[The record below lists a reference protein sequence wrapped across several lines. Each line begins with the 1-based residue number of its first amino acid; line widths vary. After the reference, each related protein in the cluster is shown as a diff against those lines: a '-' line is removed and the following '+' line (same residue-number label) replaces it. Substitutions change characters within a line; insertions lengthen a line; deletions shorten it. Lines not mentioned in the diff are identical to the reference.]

1 MTAPPVL
8 RRGCYFNPLPPCGG
22 RRTQS
27 AECQTLGIF
36 QSTPSVWRETPHN
49 NAIYMRSWA
58 GFQSTPSVWRE
69 TLPTIALCP
78 ILSISIHSLRVEGDQ
93 THGSY
98 YQRPCAIS
106 IHSLRVEGDLIA
118 DQKIATS
125 RDFNPLPPCGG
136 RLVPKDVIEDVY
148 KFQSTPS
155 VWRETRNAKA
165 AIAKAEISIHS
176 LRVEGDGCDDDEEDA
191 DNDFNPLPPCG
202 GRRRRLQGL
211 LSLQYFNP
219 LPPCGGRRHKV
230 MIFDGN
236 QDKISIHSLR
246 VEGDGI
252 LRNPNS
258 VSVQFQSTPSVWR
271 ETAGT
276 GKENRFTTFQST
288 PSVWRE
294 TYYASHPEQFD
305 LISIHSLR
313 VEGDPQ
319 QHLPEK
325 HFWYFNP
332 LPPCGGRLRTA
343 PTTTNFWNFNPL
355 PPCGGRRSTLVPPS
369 TAIYFNPLPP
379 CGGRPASRSGMRT
392 GTSFQS
398 TPSVWRET
406 ISKILTCDL
415 FRISIHSL
423 RVEGDHYFSKK
434 FTGFCKFQ
442 STPSV
447 WRETLPG
454 QVSPEKPTISI
465 HSLRVEGDFP
475 TCNHLLI

>member
-1 MTAPPVL
+1 
-8 RRGCYFNPLPPCGG
+8 
-22 RRTQS
+22 
-27 AECQTLGIF
+27 
-36 QSTPSVWRETPHN
+36 
-49 NAIYMRSWA
+49 
-58 GFQSTPSVWRE
+58 
-69 TLPTIALCP
+69 
-78 ILSISIHSLRVEGDQ
+78 
-93 THGSY
+93 
-98 YQRPCAIS
+98 
-106 IHSLRVEGDLIA
+106 
-118 DQKIATS
+118 
-125 RDFNPLPPCGG
+125 
-136 RLVPKDVIEDVY
+136 
-148 KFQSTPS
+148 
-155 VWRETRNAKA
+155 
-165 AIAKAEISIHS
+165 
-176 LRVEGDGCDDDEEDA
+176 
-191 DNDFNPLPPCG
+191 
-202 GRRRRLQGL
+202 
-211 LSLQYFNP
+211 
-219 LPPCGGRRHKV
+219 

-379 CGGRPASRSGMRT
+379 CGGRPRHGLLCH
-392 GTSFQS
+392 
-398 TPSVWRET
+398 WY
-406 ISKILTCDL
+406 C
-415 FRISIHSL
+415 
-423 RVEGDHYFSKK
+423 
-434 FTGFCKFQ
+434 
-442 STPSV
+442 
-447 WRETLPG
+447 
-454 QVSPEKPTISI
+454 TISI
-465 HSLRVEGDFP
+465 HSLRVEGDYARGVKTIQIDLFQSTP
-475 TCNHLLI
+475 SVWRETSTGNNSQM